1 MKNKFITILLRFVP
15 AYKSQVAGVVF
26 FSLLSTVLSLF
37 SFAMIVP
44 ILEILFDIAQPV
56 TEMPAYTGVA
66 HLFNYLKACM
76 SYYVT
81 IFMVEYGKITAL
93 ALLSVALVVMTFL
106 KVITFYLS
114 SMFMAY
120 TQTGV
125 VRDLRNT
132 ILDKTLTLP
141 IGFFT
146 EERKGDIMS
155 RISVD
160 VADVE
165 ASIMGSLDM
174 LVKNPLVILVYLV
187 VLVAVSWEL
196 SLFVL
201 ILLPV
206 AGLLMGGVGKNL
218 KKDSLEVGQ
227 EQGALTSQL
236 EEMLGGLRIIKA
248 FNAEQRIANRFH
260 DQTNRIRE
268 AILRVVKRQYLAHP
282 MSEFLGTMIIA
293 IVVCYGGWLILESHS
308 GLQASVFIYYILIF
322 YSIINPIKELSR
334 AGYNVRKGMASLE
347 RIDKI
352 LSAKNP
358 LAQNDTPNHIDSFKS
373 AITYKHVSFKYK
385 NDWVLRDINL
395 EVPHGKTIALVGQS
409 GSGKST
415 LVDLLP
421 RFWDA
426 QEGEILIDGI
436 NIKTLPLK
444 ELRALMG
451 NVNQEAI
458 LFNDS
463 FFNNIAFGVKNA
475 TLEEVTAAAK
485 IANAHDF
492 IMATEQGYDS
502 NIGDRGCKLSGGQR
516 QRISIA
522 RAILKNPPILILD
535 EATSALD
542 TESEKLVQ
550 EALENLMRNRT
561 TIVIAH
567 RLSTVRNADE
577 ICVLDEGRIV
587 ERGTHE
593 SLIAQHGLYD
603 KLQKNQQLD

>member
-1 MKNKFITILLRFVP
+1 MNKFLGLLRRFVP
-15 AYKSQVAGVVF
+15 AYRKPVAGVLF
-26 FSLLSTVLSLF
+26 FSLLSTLLSLF

-44 ILEILFDIAQPV
+44 ILEILFGISTPV
-56 TEMPAYTGVA
+56 TEAPAYTGVSD
-66 HLFNYLKACM
+66 LFQYLKDYLA
-76 SYYVT
+76 YTVT
-81 IFMVEYGKITAL
+81 GFMTERGKIPTL
-93 ALLSVALVVMTFL
+93 GLLCVALVVMTLL
-106 KVITFYLS
+106 KVITFYVS
-114 SMFMAY
+114 SLCMAIM
-120 TQTGV
+120 QTGV

-132 ILDKTLTLP
+132 ILDKTLSLP

-155 RISVD
+155 RVSVD

-174 LVKNPLVILVYLV
+174 LVKNPIIIIIYLV

-201 ILLPV
+201 VMLPL
-206 AGLLMGGVGKNL
+206 AGLVMGGVGKNL

-236 EEMLGGLRIIKA
+236 EETLGGLRVIKA
-248 FNAEQRIANRFH
+248 FNAEGKISERFH
-260 DQTNRIRE
+260 RQTDRIRR
-268 AILRVVKRQYLAHP
+268 AILRVVSRQYLAHP
-282 MSEFLGTMIIA
+282 MSEFLGTAIIA
-293 IVVCYGGWLILESHS
+293 LVVCYGGWLILETDS
-308 GLQASVFIYYILIF
+308 GLEASVFIYYILIF

-334 AGYNVRKGMASLE
+334 ASYNVRKGLASLE

-352 LSAKNP
+352 MSAKNGLTWP
-358 LAQNDTPNHIDSFKS
+358 GNPVRPDSLHER
-373 AITYKHVSFKYK
+373 IEYRDVSFRYGR
-385 NDWVLRDINL
+385 DWVLRHINL
-395 EVPHGKTIALVGQS
+395 SIPKGKTVALVGAS

-421 RFWDA
+421 RFWDVT
-426 QEGEILIDGI
+426 EGEILIDGN
-436 NIKTLPLK
+436 NIKNMSLHD
-444 ELRALMG
+444 LRGLMG

-458 LFNDS
+458 LFNDT
-463 FFNNIAFGVKNA
+463 FFNNIAFGVESA
-475 TLEEVTAAAK
+475 TQEQVEEAAR

-492 IMATEQGYDS
+492 IMATPDGYQT

-542 TESEKLVQ
+542 TQSERLVQ
-550 EALENLMRNRT
+550 DALEKLMRNRT

-567 RLSTVRNADE
+567 RLSTVRDADE
-577 ICVLDEGRIV
+577 ICVLDKGCIV
-587 ERGTHE
+587 ERGTHDE
-593 SLIAQHGLYD
+593 LVALHGIYD
-603 KLQKNQQLD
+603 KLQSSQNLN